1 MTDLTTLPDE
11 IKRWTAPRRAT
22 LVFHL
27 LRGETTVA
35 KAARQYGLTPAEIE
49 QWQHAFLEGGTNQL
63 KTNPGEELDQKT
75 KKIEQLH
82 RKIGEMT
89 MDLEVVQMAN
99 TMLQGA
105 HSSGSMSA
113 ALFGQG
119 NVSSD

>member
-1 MTDLTTLPDE
+1 MTELTSLPDE

-22 LVFHL
+22 LVLQL

-49 QWQHAFLEGGTNQL
+49 QWQHAFLDAGTNGL
-63 KTNPGEELDQKT
+63 KTNPGEELDQRE

-89 MDLEVVQMAN
+89 MDLEVLQMAN
-99 TMLQGA
+99 SMLQEA
-105 HSSGSMSA
+105 QSSRSVSA

-119 NVSSD
+119 SASDD